1 MHCACTL
8 ILKGDFMKKLHKIC
22 AVILALV
29 VLSSVVCMSYSA
41 ATIFKQDGFL
51 YAYTASTKADLYG
64 RETNDPGLVI
74 PKEFNDHYITN
85 IVDSAFMG
93 DENIQ
98 TLSFSKALLL
108 ERIGYYAFEN
118 CANLSGTVYFTGR
131 INEIGTSA
139 FQGCSSLESVIYRNN
154 LITVIS
160 DQCFYNCTSLS
171 YVELPNSLTKIEKF
185 AFANTALTE
194 ITIPKSVSS
203 IDSTAFDG
211 CNDLVIYCYT
221 DSAAHQFA
229 EENDI
234 EYVLLDAPAKEYFV
248 GKSLSL
254 DGDIGVNFY
263 LDLTA
268 DEAKSAVVNFS
279 WNVNNEV
286 KTSSFDLSNAK
297 KLTAG
302 YKATCRIA
310 PAEMTGSI
318 LAVLMINGE
327 KVSEERY
334 SAKQYADVILSDSYQ
349 AAYKGTG
356 ARSYENLKNLILNM
370 LSFGSRAQTAF
381 AVNLDTLADK
391 GSGYTPEPV
400 SAEDISVANAN
411 MTEGLDNYGLSY
423 VGSTLVCLTE
433 TTIRHYYKVTDQN
446 KFDAVSNNIFIE
458 GKPASAVEKNGSI
471 YFEINNIPAADL
483 DRYYTLK
490 IGNNEYQYSA
500 FNYIKTALPSNK
512 VEDNV
517 KKLIQVLYRYNQA
530 ANAFFA

>member
-1 MHCACTL
+1 MKRLKILISIILTAVLLCAMTCTAHAAGSYF
-8 ILKGDFMKKLHKIC
+8 LKDGFYFGVQDGEAYIHGTDGSGWDI
-22 AVILALV
+22 VIPEMFLSYYVTSIEEYAFHENNTIE
-29 VLSSVVCMSYSA
+29 VLSFYEASQLKSLGDGAFSYCPKLKRVHITESIEEMGVGVFEGCTALRSVR
-41 ATIFKQDGFL
+41 FRDG
-51 YAYTASTKADLYG
+51 
-64 RETNDPGLVI
+64 
-74 PKEFNDHYITN
+74 
-85 IVDSAFMG
+85 
-93 DENIQ
+93 
-98 TLSFSKALLL
+98 ALTDVP
-108 ERIGYYAFEN
+108 A
-118 CANLSGTVYFTGR
+118 
-131 INEIGTSA
+131 
-139 FQGCSSLESVIYRNN
+139 
-154 LITVIS
+154 
-160 DQCFYNCTSLS
+160 QCFYGCSALSNVIFDNEITSIGNL
-171 YVELPNSLTKIEKF
+171 
-185 AFANTALTE
+185 AFAGCTGLTE
-194 ITIPKSVSS
+194 LTIPASVHT
-203 IDSTAFDG
+203 IADNAFNNCD
-211 CNDLVIYCYT
+211 DLVIKCYT
-221 DSAAHQFA
+221 DSYAHQFA
-229 EENDI
+229 VEKGI

-248 GKSLSL
+248 GRSLSL

-268 DEAKSAVVNFS
+268 DEAKSAMVNFS

-286 KTSSFDLSNAK
+286 KTSSFSLSNAK
-297 KLTAG
+297 RLTAG

-310 PAEMTGSI
+310 PAEMTGNI
-318 LAVLMINGE
+318 LAELLINDE
-327 KVSEERY
+327 KVDEERY

-356 ARSYENLKNLILNM
+356 ARSYDNLKNLILNM

-391 GSGYTPEPV
+391 GSGYTPDEV
-400 SAEDISVANAN
+400 SAEDIPVANAN

-446 KFDAVSNNIFIE
+446 KFDAVKNSIFIE

-483 DRYYTLK
+483 DRNYTLK

-530 ANAFFA
+530 ANTFFA

>member
-1 MHCACTL
+1 MRKFNTIVL
-8 ILKGDFMKKLHKIC
+8 S
-22 AVILALV
+22 VIL
-29 VLSSVVCMSYSA
+29 VLSIMLSTAIHINSA
-41 ATIFKQDGFL
+41 SLFASDGYYFSIDTST
-51 YAYTASTKADLYG
+51 TASVSG
-64 RETNDPGLVI
+64 RYIQDEAVKI
-74 PKEFNDHYITN
+74 PREFSDHYITAISDN
-85 IVDSAFMG
+85 AFAEDEHIVSLDMADADM
-93 DENIQ
+93 
-98 TLSFSKALLL
+98 L
-108 ERIGYYAFEN
+108 ESIGNYAFYN
-118 CANLSGTVYFTGR
+118 CTKLSGTVVFNGR
-131 INEIGTSA
+131 LKSLGLSA
-139 FQGCSSLESVIYRNN
+139 FQGCGLLDTVEFNSNN
-154 LITVIS
+154 VTLIPE
-160 DQCFYNCTSLS
+160 QCFYNCVLLNN
-171 YVELPNSLTKIEKF
+171 VILPERLKRIDKF
-185 AFANTALTE
+185 AFANCGLTK
-194 ITIPKSVSS
+194 ITIPDTVEY
-203 IDSTAFDG
+203 IDATSFVG
-211 CNDLVIYCYT
+211 NDNLVIHCYT
-221 DSAAHQFA
+221 DSYAHQFA
-229 EENDI
+229 VEKGI

-248 GKSLSL
+248 GRSLSL

-268 DEAKSAVVNFS
+268 DEAKSAMVNFS
-279 WNVNNEV
+279 WNVNNEI

-297 KLTAG
+297 RLTAG

-318 LAVLMINGE
+318 LAELLINGV
-327 KVSEERY
+327 KVGEERY
-334 SAKQYADVILSDSYQ
+334 SAKQYADVILSDSYRD
-349 AAYKGTG
+349 AYKGTG

-391 GSGYTPEPV
+391 DYGYIPEAVTADDIPV
-400 SAEDISVANAN
+400 ADAD
-411 MTEGLDNYGLSY
+411 MTEGLENYGLSY

-446 KFDAVSNNIFIE
+446 KFDAVKNSIFIE

-483 DRYYTLK
+483 DRNYTLK

-500 FNYIKTALPSNK
+500 FNYIKTALPSDK

>member
-1 MHCACTL
+1 MKRKLKNTL
-8 ILKGDFMKKLHKIC
+8 LITLAILIC
-22 AVILALV
+22 A
-29 VLSSVVCMSYSA
+29 
-41 ATIFKQDGFL
+41 
-51 YAYTASTKADLYG
+51 
-64 RETNDPGLVI
+64 
-74 PKEFNDHYITN
+74 
-85 IVDSAFMG
+85 
-93 DENIQ
+93 
-98 TLSFSKALLL
+98 LSFINVTADTIYVYNGFSYTLLNGDYISICGWDNSSDDFIVPAQL
-108 ERIGYYAFEN
+108 DGSYVKEIANMGMRNNTFITSLDMGSAYYMTRIGDMAFKG
-118 CANLSGTVYFTGR
+118 CSNLTGTISVPAR
-131 INEIGTSA
+131 ITEVGIGA
-139 FQGCSSLESVIYRNN
+139 FQGCSS
-154 LITVIS
+154 ITTANYYASTSNVPT
-160 DQCFYNCTSLS
+160 QCFYQCSSLKSASISNGVTS
-171 YVELPNSLTKIEKF
+171 IEKF
-185 AFANTALTE
+185 AFADCISLSE
-194 ITIPKSVSS
+194 IRIPASVES
-203 IDSTAFDG
+203 INPTAFNG
-211 CNDLVIYCYT
+211 CNNLVIYCYT
-221 DSAAHQFA
+221 DSYAHQFA
-229 EENDI
+229 EDNGID
-234 EYVLLDAPAKEYFV
+234 YVLLDAPAKEYFV
-248 GKSLSL
+248 GRSLSL

-268 DEAKSAVVNFS
+268 DEAKNAVVNFS

-286 KTSSFDLSNAK
+286 KTSSFNLSNAK
-297 KLTAG
+297 RLTAG

-318 LAVLMINGE
+318 LAELLINDK
-327 KVSEERY
+327 KVGEERY
-334 SAKQYADVILSDSYQ
+334 SAKQYADVILSDSYK

-356 ARSYENLKNLILNM
+356 ARSYDNLKNLILNM

-391 GSGYTPEPV
+391 DSGYTPEPV
-400 SAEDISVANAN
+400 RAEDIPVTDAN

-446 KFDAVSNNIFIE
+446 KFDAVKNNIFIE

-483 DRYYTLK
+483 DRDYTLK